1 LRGRSPRSNHSGLKR
16 VRVLLGC
23 ALSLALI
30 VWLLW
35 SVDLQRLGTQLAAT
49 HWGWLGVA
57 ALFGVAGLFVRAW
70 RWYYLF
76 PPGSHPPGLVPAMMI
91 GYMVNNVLPLRA
103 GEVVRVYVVARRWRG
118 PGRFWTAAATLIV
131 ERVLDSLCIVLI
143 LATLVF
149 FVDVPRQ
156 VEIAALVMLAIDV
169 VGVSV
174 LTAITLAPAGC
185 RRLIERLAGRW
196 PAVRDRALGVF
207 EMFLH
212 GLDGIRTLRHL
223 PVLVVATGLV
233 WVMPAAAAW
242 TGLRAAGLDLP
253 PLAGWVV
260 LAFVGLGVSIPSAPG
275 YFGVFHFAA
284 VMAVQIFGVPDT
296 TAFGYAIVFHAS
308 QFVPVTAVGWIYL
321 LREQM
326 TIGEAAHVTA
336 KETAP
341 PSR

>member
-1 LRGRSPRSNHSGLKR
+1 
-16 VRVLLGC
+16 
-23 ALSLALI
+23 
-30 VWLLW
+30 
-35 SVDLQRLGTQLAAT
+35 
-49 HWGWLGVA
+49 
-57 ALFGVAGLFVRAW
+57 
-70 RWYYLF
+70 
-76 PPGSHPPGLVPAMMI
+76 MMI

-118 PGRFWTAAATLIV
+118 RFWTAAATLIV

-143 LATLVF
+143 LGMLVF

-156 VEIAALVMLAIDV
+156 VEIAALVMLAIDA
-169 VGVSV
+169 VGISA
-174 LTAITLAPAGC
+174 LAAITLAPARC

-196 PAVRDRALGVF
+196 PAVRDRGLGMF

-212 GLDGIRTLRHL
+212 GLDGVRTLRHL
-223 PVLVVATGLV
+223 PVLSLATAMV

-275 YFGVFHFAA
+275 YVGVFHFAA

-296 TAFGYAIVFHAS
+296 AALGYAIVFHAS
-308 QFVPVTAVGWIYL
+308 QFLPVTAVGWIYL

-326 TIGEAAHVTA
+326 TLGEAAHA
-336 KETAP
+336 GAQEAAP